1 MDCAV
6 AVQGMR
12 GGQWEPLIKKSS
24 ALVFINKYFYSDN
37 YLYNY
42 VFLLDNIIMVFK

>member
-24 ALVFINKYFYSDN
+24 ALVFINNTSIQT
-37 YLYNY
+37 
-42 VFLLDNIIMVFK
+42 IIIIYYMIMFSS